1 MSFCQGSWPDC
12 KIICKHFNT
21 RFLGTEWLSLKPSS
35 LGSLGDLKSFY
46 KMTTT
51 CNYLLLFVDIIKIVF
66 DTVWSPLVL
75 EFQ

>member
-46 KMTTT
+46 KIR
-51 CNYLLLFVDIIKIVF
+51 LLLAIIYSYLWILLK
-66 DTVWSPLVL
+66 
-75 EFQ
+75 